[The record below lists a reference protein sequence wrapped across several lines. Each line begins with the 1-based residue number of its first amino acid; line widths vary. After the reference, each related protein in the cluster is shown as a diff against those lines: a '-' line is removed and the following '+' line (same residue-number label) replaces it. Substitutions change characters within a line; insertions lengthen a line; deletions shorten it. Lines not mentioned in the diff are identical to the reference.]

1 MSFKVK
7 DKTVYLSLMSLVTV
21 IFAVVYV
28 ILALND
34 NTGSYTETTKNIVLV
49 IVGAFFNN
57 GTNFSTPSQ
66 SNVSC
71 GTIKQ

>member
-1 MSFKVK
+1 MSFKIK

-21 IFAVVYV
+21 IFAVIYC

-34 NTGSYTETTKNIVLV
+34 NSGTYTETTKNIVLV

-57 GTNFSTPSQ
+57 GTNIK
-66 SNVSC
+66 SND
-71 GTIKQ
+71 TDK

>member
-1 MSFKVK
+1 MSFRIK

-21 IFAVVYV
+21 IFAVVYT

-34 NTGSYTETTKNIVLV
+34 DNSNYTETTKNIVLV

-57 GTNFSTPSQ
+57 GTN
-66 SNVSC
+66 
-71 GTIKQ
+71 IKTTDETK

>member
-1 MSFKVK
+1 MSLHIK

-21 IFAVVYV
+21 IFAVVYT

-34 NTGSYTETTKNIVLV
+34 NTGSYTETTKNIMLV

-57 GTNFSTPSQ
+57 GTN
-66 SNVSC
+66 
-71 GTIKQ
+71 IKTEDNKKSGAN

>member
-1 MSFKVK
+1 MSFKIK

-21 IFAVVYV
+21 IFAVVYT

-34 NTGSYTETTKNIVLV
+34 DNGNYTETTKNIVLV

-57 GTNFSTPSQ
+57 GTN
-66 SNVSC
+66 
-71 GTIKQ
+71 IKTTDETK